1 LNSKLSRRKFLTT
14 GIGIAAVAGMG
25 YLTKDHWSQFIQ
37 NIYATT
43 PSLTPTP
50 AQTIE
55 PLSTTPSDKVDLELL
70 LFHDY
75 HGDGVKQ
82 DDEPVITDAS
92 FDVIDENG
100 EKVLEGIEGNGNG
113 IYKLD
118 DLVEGKK
125 YSIQL
130 TDAKYEYISLS
141 NIEFV
146 SVNDYDF
153 IANQYAAKESLGL
166 MEGFL
171 TLPFKKGTGEYRSR
185 LYVNISHD
193 SKPKDWKEGV
203 QTYQRGDYKHTG
215 TDLFIRQGTPV
226 LATAPGNI
234 YYFKH
239 ARNNGTGG
247 HLLILEHMD
256 GYYTVY
262 NHLSEIRR
270 GIFRRGLFTGRGE
283 IIGWSGIGTN
293 GGQHLHFGVQKP
305 YNNGIDPYRSLVPG
319 LGSEVSLWTKDNN
332 PQYPVTED

>member
-1 LNSKLSRRKFLTT
+1 MNSKLSRRKFLTT
-14 GIGIAAVAGMG
+14 GIGIAAAAGIG
-25 YLTKDHWSQFIQ
+25 YLNKDHWSQFIQ

-43 PSLTPTP
+43 PSMTP
-50 AQTIE
+50 APVQTIE

-75 HGDGVKQ
+75 SGDGVKQ
-82 DDEPVITDAS
+82 DDEPVIKDAS
-92 FDVIDENG
+92 FDVMDENG

-113 IYKLD
+113 IYILD

-125 YSIQL
+125 YSIQM
-130 TDAKYEYISLS
+130 TDTKYGYISLS
-141 NIEFV
+141 NIGFV
-146 SVNDYDF
+146 YVNDYDF
-153 IANQYAAKESLGL
+153 IANQYAARESLGL

-171 TLPFKKGTGEYRSR
+171 TLPFNKRTREYRSR

-193 SKPKDWKEGV
+193 SKPNDWKGGV
-203 QTYQRGDYKHTG
+203 QTYQREDYKHTG

-226 LATAPGNI
+226 LAAAPGNI

-319 LGSEVSLWTKDNN
+319 LGSKVSLWTKDND
-332 PQYPVTED
+332 PQYPITED